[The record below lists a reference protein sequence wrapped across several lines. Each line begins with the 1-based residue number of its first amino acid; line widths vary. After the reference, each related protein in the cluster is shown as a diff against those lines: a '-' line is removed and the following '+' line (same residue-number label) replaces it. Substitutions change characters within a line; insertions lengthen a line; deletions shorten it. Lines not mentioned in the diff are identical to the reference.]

1 GAFSRPKCRG
11 RSRMRLR
18 RRTGFTLI
26 ELLVVIAIIAIL
38 IGLLVPAVQKV
49 RESAARAQC
58 QNNLK
63 QLALA
68 CHNYEGVFKALPPA
82 GKGYG
87 WCSSTPGGTGDS
99 VILNMSGWVLVLP
112 YIEQA
117 ALANR
122 LKVNGAFSNQNTGYC
137 CGFTGNANGTLAG
150 NAATNGNGALMSTV
164 LPIFSCPSDAG
175 DRVQPAGSAYGPGG
189 SLTGQHSNY

>member
-1 GAFSRPKCRG
+1 
-11 RSRMRLR
+11 
-18 RRTGFTLI
+18 
-26 ELLVVIAIIAIL
+26 VVERAVVMAIIAIL

-87 WCSSTPGGTGDS
+87 WCSSTPGGTGDH
-99 VILNMSGWVLVLP
+99 VILNLSGCVLVLP

-117 ALANR
+117 ALGHR
-122 LKVNGAFSNQNTGYC
+122 LNVTGAFSTKTTGYC
-137 CGFTGNANGTLAG
+137 GGFPGNANGTLAG
-150 NAATNGNGALMSTV
+150 SAATNGNGALMSTV
-164 LPIFSCPSDAG
+164 LPIFICPSDAG